1 MHSQGAKPMEPEL
14 VPPTME
20 AIRRW
25 SGVDCP
31 NTAARQGLADMAGL
45 IADMKKLRGTMVFED
60 EPSSFELAL
69 RQCKEPGK

>member
-1 MHSQGAKPMEPEL
+1 MEPDL

-25 SGVDCP
+25 SGVECP
-31 NTAARQGLADMAGL
+31 NAAARLGLADMAGL
-45 IADMKKLRGTMVFED
+45 IADIEKLRGTMVFED
-60 EPSSFELAL
+60 EPASFELAL